1 LRRADFDVLHGA
13 FDMLHSPLWKDCF
26 MLKFILTKLGLAL
39 AVALTVS
46 FISFLLLFMAGDP
59 AMAIAGEG
67 AKADAIALIRHQY
80 GFDRPLLV
88 QYGAWLLK
96 ALHGDFG
103 TSYYFKVP
111 VADMI
116 ADRLPVTMT
125 IGALGMGFAIVL
137 AVPMGV
143 LAAAFPNTWID
154 RLALTIAVLGQAIPS
169 FWFGL
174 ILIVIF
180 SVNLGLL
187 PASGT
192 SEWQG
197 YVLPMI
203 VLGYYATPA
212 IMRLTRAGML
222 DVLSADYIRTA
233 RAKGLNWRI
242 VMFKH
247 ALRNAIIPVV
257 SLAAVQLGFMFG
269 GSVVVETI
277 FALHGAG
284 LLAWE
289 SISRNDLPT
298 MQALILIFSM
308 FYIFFTF
315 LADLLNAWLDP
326 RLRSR

>member
-1 LRRADFDVLHGA
+1 
-13 FDMLHSPLWKDCF
+13 
-26 MLKFILTKLGLAL
+26 MLKFIGMKLGLAL
-39 AVALTVS
+39 LVALTVS
-46 FISFLLLFMAGDP
+46 FISFSLLHLAGDP
-59 AMAIAGEG
+59 AVSMAGEN
-67 AKADAIALIRHQY
+67 ATAEVIAAVRHQY
-80 GFDRPLLV
+80 GFDRPLLA
-88 QYGAWLLK
+88 QYVEWLAR
-96 ALHGDFG
+96 ALSGDFG
-103 TSYYFKVP
+103 TSYYFKAP
-111 VADMI
+111 VSGMI
-116 ADRLPVTMT
+116 AERLPVTMK
-125 IGALGMGFAIVL
+125 IGGLGMGFALLL
-137 AVPMGV
+137 AIPMGV
-143 LAAAFPNTWID
+143 LAAAFPNSWID
-154 RLALTIAVLGQAIPS
+154 RLALTIAVVGQAIPS

-174 ILIVIF
+174 ILIVVF

-192 SEWQG
+192 RDWTG
-197 YVLPMI
+197 YILPMI

-233 RAKGLNWRI
+233 RAKGLNARVI
-242 VMFKH
+242 LFKH

-284 LLAWE
+284 FLAWE

-308 FYIFFTF
+308 FYIGFTL
-315 LADLLNAWLDP
+315 LADILNAWLDP
-326 RLRSR
+326 RLRRG